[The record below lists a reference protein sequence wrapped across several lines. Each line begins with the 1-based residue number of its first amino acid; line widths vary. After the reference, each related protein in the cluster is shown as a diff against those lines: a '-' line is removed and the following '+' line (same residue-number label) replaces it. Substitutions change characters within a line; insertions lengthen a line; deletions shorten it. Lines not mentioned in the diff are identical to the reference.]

1 MCILIT
7 IQMMYHLVCRSR
19 MIDLVEICSVKYR
32 PMWYYSGV
40 TANDLREGISAFGN
54 PLVWWAGI
62 PAFIYMLYLIYK
74 DRDKKAA
81 FLTLG
86 YMSQYAPW
94 LLVTR
99 TVFIYHY
106 FPSVPFITVML
117 GYSFYNIVR
126 YKPKMKKFVYVY
138 VAVAIGLFVLF
149 YPVLSGYPITVDY
162 ANKFLK
168 WFSTWVLVQT
178 W

>member
-1 MCILIT
+1 M
-7 IQMMYHLVCRSR
+7 HLEIHLYGGQEYLR
-19 MIDLVEICSVKYR
+19 LFICSILYIK
-32 PMWYYSGV
+32 
-40 TANDLREGISAFGN
+40 TGI
-54 PLVWWAGI
+54 
-62 PAFIYMLYLIYK
+62 
-74 DRDKKAA
+74 KKAA

-138 VAVAIGLFVLF
+138 VAVAIGLFALF
-149 YPVLSGYPITVDY
+149 YPVLSGYPITVDF

-168 WFSTWVLVQT
+168 WFSTWVLGSDMVKNHKLSA
-178 W
+178 

>member
-1 MCILIT
+1 
-7 IQMMYHLVCRSR
+7 
-19 MIDLVEICSVKYR
+19 
-32 PMWYYSGV
+32 
-40 TANDLREGISAFGN
+40 
-54 PLVWWAGI
+54 
-62 PAFIYMLYLIYK
+62 MLYLIYK

-86 YMSQYAPW
+86 YVSQYAPW

-138 VAVAIGLFVLF
+138 VAVAIGLFALF
-149 YPVLSGYPITVDY
+149 YPVLSGYPITVDF